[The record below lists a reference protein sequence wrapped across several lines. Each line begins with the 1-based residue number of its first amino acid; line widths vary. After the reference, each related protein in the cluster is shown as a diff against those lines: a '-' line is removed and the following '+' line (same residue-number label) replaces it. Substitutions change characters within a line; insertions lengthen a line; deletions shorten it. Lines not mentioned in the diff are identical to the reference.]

1 MTAPPPRLV
10 IEADPNAT
18 EVDFLEERIYEH
30 IVQQTGITDGA
41 YLAVFLRGE
50 DDRLVGGAY
59 GWTFGGACY
68 VRFLFVPADLRG
80 RGHGMRVMRAVEQ
93 EAVRRGC
100 TQIVLETYD
109 FQAPDFYRKLG
120 FSAVSTVPDFPRG
133 HQRMT
138 MRKPLASRRVQQR
151 QT

>member
-1 MTAPPPRLV
+1 MPNSPPRLV
-10 IEADPNAT
+10 IEAEPGPADVA
-18 EVDFLEERIYEH
+18 FLEERIYEH

-68 VRFLFVPADLRG
+68 VRFLFVPAGLRG
-80 RGHGMRVMRAVEQ
+80 QGYGTSLMRAVEQ

-100 TQIVLETYD
+100 RQIVLETYS
-109 FQAPDFYRKLG
+109 FQAPDFYRRLG
-120 FSAVSTVPDFPRG
+120 FSAVSAVPDFPSG
-133 HQRMT
+133 HQRLT
-138 MRKPLASRRVQQR
+138 MRKSLL
-151 QT
+151 